1 MFGIFVQNVFMEE
14 NQYKRKKEPEINKQ
28 LIIDAAADISF
39 ESDWSQV
46 TFQAIANRTGFS
58 KGGII
63 HHFKSKEELLD
74 ELVNQSLIDLTQ
86 WIATNQS
93 ENPEMDTILSY
104 FNSIIT
110 QQNDQK
116 YGKTMR
122 VILQAI
128 VINPKYREQ
137 WKNWYAQH
145 IVSLDKNELDTKS
158 LIILLLAEGF
168 WYSENVGTKVYSEHE
183 KTKIL
188 TFIKSIKN

>member
-1 MFGIFVQNVFMEE
+1 MEE
-14 NQYKRKKEPEINKQ
+14 KNQYKRKKEPEINKQ
-28 LIIDAAADISF
+28 LIIDAATDISF

-46 TFQAIANRTGFS
+46 TFQAIANRIGLS

-86 WIATNQS
+86 WIENNKS
-93 ENPEMDTILSY
+93 ENSEMDTFLSY

-110 QQNDQK
+110 QQNNEK
-116 YGKTMR
+116 YVKTMR

-137 WKNWYAQH
+137 WKNWHSKH
-145 IVSLDKNELDTKS
+145 IISLNKNELDTKN
-158 LIILLLAEGF
+158 LIILLLAEGL
-168 WYSENVGTKVYSEHE
+168 WYSENIGTKLYTEEE
-183 KTKIL
+183 KAKIL
-188 TFIKSIKN
+188 LFIKSIKN